1 MANYRQVHVS
11 IWKDAWFLDLDT
23 NEKLLFVY
31 LFTNESTN
39 LAGLYKIAPKVIAF
53 ETGLEISWI
62 ADTLKKFSDVGKVF
76 YEDGIVWIVNMRK
89 YHETTSSKIQTRIQA
104 DINSLPEYPIKQ
116 RYIEYYNSKIPYR
129 YLIDTTSLKEEEEE
143 EKSKEEERLN
153 NHDYSRLSAAFV
165 NATQIPEL
173 TGGVNKWVKAL
184 DELGKAGV
192 EEADIENAV
201 TILREK
207 DYSITSLSS
216 IVNAAISEM
225 SKRKGKKVQRAQGIS
240 YA

>member
-1 MANYRQVHVS
+1 MSAKYWIKLYLEILHDRKMATLDDHLWRRIVEC
-11 IWKDAWFLDLDT
+11 FL
-23 NEKLLFVY
+23 
-31 LFTNESTN
+31 
-39 LAGLYKIAPKVIAF
+39 LAGENDQEGYLPKLDDIAWTLRTGIEELETDLNELVKMGILEYRDSLYFVRKFAERQAPLPKA
-53 ETGLEISWI
+53 E
-62 ADTLKKFSDVGKVF
+62 
-76 YEDGIVWIVNMRK
+76 YMRRK
-89 YHETTSSKIQTRIQA
+89 RNEEQLRDYYQDRYHSVTNSNVEERRG
-104 DINSLPEYPIKQ
+104 DIE
-116 RYIEYYNSKIPYR
+116 
-129 YLIDTTSLKEEEEE
+129 
-143 EKSKEEERLN
+143 EEERLN

>member
-1 MANYRQVHVS
+1 MSAKYWIKLYLEILHDRKMATLDDHLWRRIVEC
-11 IWKDAWFLDLDT
+11 FL
-23 NEKLLFVY
+23 
-31 LFTNESTN
+31 
-39 LAGLYKIAPKVIAF
+39 LAGENDQEGYLPKLDDIAWTLRTGIEELETDLNELVKMGILEYRDSLYFVRKFAERQAP
-53 ETGLEISWI
+53 L
-62 ADTLKKFSDVGKVF
+62 LKAE
-76 YEDGIVWIVNMRK
+76 YMRRK
-89 YHETTSSKIQTRIQA
+89 RNEEQLRDYYQDRYQSVTNSNVEERRG
-104 DINSLPEYPIKQ
+104 DIE
-116 RYIEYYNSKIPYR
+116 
-129 YLIDTTSLKEEEEE
+129 
-143 EKSKEEERLN
+143 EEERLN

-165 NATQIPEL
+165 NATKIPEL

-225 SKRKGKKVQRAQGIS
+225 SKRRGKKVQRAKGIT

>member
-1 MANYRQVHVS
+1 MSAKYWIKLYLEILHDRKMATLDDHLWRRIVEC
-11 IWKDAWFLDLDT
+11 FL
-23 NEKLLFVY
+23 
-31 LFTNESTN
+31 
-39 LAGLYKIAPKVIAF
+39 LAGENDQEGYLPKLDDIAWTLRTGIEELETDLNELVKMGILEYRDSLYFVRKFAERQAP
-53 ETGLEISWI
+53 L
-62 ADTLKKFSDVGKVF
+62 LKAE
-76 YEDGIVWIVNMRK
+76 YMRRK
-89 YHETTSSKIQTRIQA
+89 RNEEQLRDYYQDRYQSVTNSNVEERRG
-104 DINSLPEYPIKQ
+104 DIE
-116 RYIEYYNSKIPYR
+116 
-129 YLIDTTSLKEEEEE
+129 
-143 EKSKEEERLN
+143 EEERLN

-165 NATQIPEL
+165 NATKIPEL